1 MERIFPDGGEAVRE
15 RAPGPIHV
23 ETKVFDQVV
32 EPVAYTCLKFM
43 LFREGT
49 SLVHSAHGKVPA
61 RPGTLVIV
69 CAGTLCGG
77 IPEPSVKV
85 TTAYVALDYLLD
97 QLTWRLNG
105 LLLDRHEAETIAA
118 KSFRHNMWATRLD
131 PDTATQMGELLDQ
144 VERVQG
150 EGGGFYD
157 VEATFITLLSLLLPL
172 MPYKDVPSGPVRSL
186 TGDGEGGRF
195 PPLRREI
202 LSVGQAVQA
211 ELSRKWTLADLA
223 EIAHLSP
230 RQLGRAFR
238 ESYGLP
244 PMSYVSMLRAKEM
257 ARLLREEPGSSVA
270 AVGRQVGW
278 EGRSHARHQF
288 VRQLGLS
295 PDEYRRR
302 AHGLDLATPGPETD
316 ENPLGPS

>member
-1 MERIFPDGGEAVRE
+1 M
-15 RAPGPIHV
+15 
-23 ETKVFDQVV
+23 FDQVV
-32 EPVAYTCLKFM
+32 EPVAYMCLKFM

-49 SLVHSAHGKVPA
+49 SLVHSAHGKVQA

-105 LLLDRHEAETIAA
+105 LLLDRHEAEAIAA
-118 KSFRHNMWATRLD
+118 KSFRHNMWATCLD
-131 PDTATQMGELLDQ
+131 SNLAARIGELLDQ
-144 VERVQG
+144 VERVQD

-157 VEATFITLLSLLLPL
+157 VEATFITLLSLLVPL
-172 MPYKDVPSGPVRSL
+172 MPYRDIPSGPVQSL
-186 TGDGEGGRF
+186 TGDGAGGRF

-202 LSVGQAVQA
+202 LSVGQAVQT
-211 ELSRKWTLADLA
+211 ELSRKWILADLA

-244 PMSYVSMLRAKEM
+244 PMSYVSMLRAREM

-270 AVGRQVGW
+270 AVGRMVGW
-278 EGRSHARHQF
+278 RGRSHARGRF
-288 VRQLGLS
+288 KSLLGIG

-302 AHGLDLATPGPETD
+302 ACGLDLATPGPDTD
-316 ENPLGPS
+316 ESAPEGS

>member
-1 MERIFPDGGEAVRE
+1 MERIFPGSAGAVRQ

-23 ETKVFDQVV
+23 ETESSTRVV
-32 EPVAYTCLKFM
+32 EPVAYTCLRFM
-43 LFREGT
+43 LVREGR
-49 SLVHSAHGKVPA
+49 LFVHSRHGTARA
-61 RPGTLVIV
+61 RPGMLVIV
-69 CAGTLCGG
+69 CAGTLCGA
-77 IPEPSVKV
+77 IPEPSATV
-85 TTAYVALDYLLD
+85 TTAFVNLDYLLD

-131 PDTATQMGELLDQ
+131 RDTAAQMGDLLDQ
-144 VERVQG
+144 VERVQA
-150 EGGGFYD
+150 EGGGFYE
-157 VEATFITLLSLLLPL
+157 VEATFINLLSQLVPL
-172 MPYKDVPSGPVRSL
+172 MPYRDIPSGPVRSL

-195 PPLRREI
+195 PPLRPEI
-202 LSVGQAVQA
+202 VSVGHAVQA
-211 ELSRKWTLADLA
+211 KLSHKWTLADLA

-270 AVGRQVGW
+270 AVGRMVGW
-278 EGRSHARHQF
+278 QGRSHARERF
-288 VRQLGLS
+288 TRLLGIG

-302 AHGLDLATPGPETD
+302 ALGPDLATRGPDTD
-316 ENPLGPS
+316 ESAPEGS

>member
-32 EPVAYTCLKFM
+32 EPVAYMCLKFM
-43 LFREGT
+43 LFRDGT
-49 SLVHSAHGKVPA
+49 SLVHSAHGKVQA
-61 RPGTLVIV
+61 HPGTLVIV

-85 TTAYVALDYLLD
+85 TTAYVTLDYLLD

-105 LLLDRHEAETIAA
+105 LLPDRYEAETIAA

-131 PDTATQMGELLDQ
+131 PDTAAQMGDLLDK
-144 VERVQG
+144 VERVQA
-150 EGGGFYD
+150 EGGGFYE
-157 VEATFITLLSLLLPL
+157 VEATFITLLSLLVPL
-172 MPYKDVPSGPVRSL
+172 MPYQDIPSGPVRSL

-195 PPLRREI
+195 PPLRPEI
-202 LSVGQAVQA
+202 VSVGHAVQA
-211 ELSRKWTLADLA
+211 KLSHKWTLGDLA

-270 AVGRQVGW
+270 AVGRMVGW
-278 EGRSHARHQF
+278 KGRSNARERF
-288 VRQLGLS
+288 ARLLGMG

-302 AHGLDLATPGPETD
+302 ALGPDLAT
-316 ENPLGPS
+316 LGPDTAETASEGS